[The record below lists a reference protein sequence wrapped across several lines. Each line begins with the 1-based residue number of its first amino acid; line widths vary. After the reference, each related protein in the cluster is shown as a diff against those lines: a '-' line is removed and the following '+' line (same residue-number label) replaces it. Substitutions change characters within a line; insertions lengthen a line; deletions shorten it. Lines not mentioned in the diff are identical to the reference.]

1 MDYNKLIKHVDFA
14 NNSTLSNTT
23 HGSCFFSGN
32 TYFESGYDYVGLQ
45 IGDDVDKWQ
54 ITAIGSLRYRQ
65 NDSGG
70 TNTSWGAWKTIVD
83 SSNCGS
89 YSPQGTGTLYTD
101 ERISCLNVGIIPL
114 SGSSSYT
121 IEPNTEYIININNY
135 SNVNITLKTSSL
147 SYPYSDDL
155 NGGSYYQNEYIYR
168 IILNKSSNSSNSS
181 ISFTN
186 SIKWMNSLNISQ
198 KNAHYEIN
206 ILYDPT
212 TSRFYGLCLYW
223 DLS

>member
-1 MDYNKLIKHVDFA
+1 MDFNKLVNHVNFE
-14 NNSTLSNTT
+14 NNSTLSNQSI
-23 HGSCFFSGN
+23 GSYIFSGYN
-32 TYFESGYDYVGLQ
+32 YFTSGNYNGLQ
-45 IGDDVDKWQ
+45 VGDDVDKWQ
-54 ITAIGSLRYRQ
+54 IIDTDEGLKWRQ

-70 TNTSWGAWKTIVD
+70 SNSSWGAWKTIVD